1 MENQPNAK
9 ESGKSNGNSADV
21 RLSRVLVDSTL
32 IFSGRCVCVCV
43 CSTYLHKKCGC

>member
-21 RLSRVLVDSTL
+21 RVSRVLVDSAL
-32 IFSGRCVCVCV
+32 IFSGRCV